1 MLDIKPLESG
11 DWKYEL
17 LVGECFHGCLHY
29 GWYCQKIMQFGIFVF
44 EEVHEINIRDNCQV
58 INVMEISNI
67 ILPQSIICS
76 FTKKACKFA
85 IKRDSIFFLKFPKD

>member
-29 GWYCQKIMQFGIFVF
+29 GWNCQKIMQFGIFVF
-44 EEVHEINIRDNCQV
+44 EEVHEINIRDN
-58 INVMEISNI
+58 
-67 ILPQSIICS
+67 LPGNKCDGDFQHHITSVNH
-76 FTKKACKFA
+76 
-85 IKRDSIFFLKFPKD
+85 LQLY